1 MGYRD
6 HGSDFGHT
14 SLMKDI
20 VQVLSR
26 ELEKKISWT
35 LFQCLSPHFAIPQN
49 TSFNLLLNQISV
61 PLLFPRY
68 HIQLVTKPGQF
79 YLVYMSEI
87 NMGEMARKPKR
98 SEGSILLR
106 SVVWAMS

>member
-14 SLMKDI
+14 SFMKHI

-26 ELEKKISWT
+26 ELEKISWT

-49 TSFNLLLNQISV
+49 ISFNLLLKQISV

-68 HIQLVTKPGQF
+68 HIQLVTKPGQL
-79 YLVYMSEI
+79 YLVYMSQI

-98 SEGSILLR
+98 SEGSIVLH
-106 SVVWAMS
+106 SVVRIMS